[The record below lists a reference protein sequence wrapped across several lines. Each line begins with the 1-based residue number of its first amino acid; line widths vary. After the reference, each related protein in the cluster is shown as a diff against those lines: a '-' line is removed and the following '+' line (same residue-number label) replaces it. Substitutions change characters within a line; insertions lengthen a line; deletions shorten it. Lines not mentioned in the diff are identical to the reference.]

1 MAPGDAGCCCWFR
14 GCASDLIWSQPGSW
28 FLGRRFKVLRC
39 VQRVLWKANL
49 CSFPLHMVVLLL
61 LGAMP
66 QLGHLCLQTPLHAPA
81 RAASQLLLLSAY
93 MRQVICKASFK
104 LVDQNACNSAYAS
117 SGERNVFSLL
127 SYFIFHSCSLSCFSP
142 ASGPA
147 SAAVHRGLKDYLL

>member
-1 MAPGDAGCCCWFR
+1 MLPAAAGSGAVPPTW
-14 GCASDLIWSQPGSW
+14 SDLSQVLGSW
-28 FLGRRFKVLRC
+28 AGVLRC
-39 VQRVLWKANL
+39 WDVFNECFGKQTSAPSPCTWWCYCCLVLCPSWAT
-49 CSFPLHMVVLLL
+49 SAYRPHYMHQQ
-61 LGAMP
+61 G
-66 QLGHLCLQTPLHAPA
+66 
-81 RAASQLLLLSAY
+81 LLLSFCAY

>member
-1 MAPGDAGCCCWFR
+1 MAPGDAACCCWFR

-66 QLGHLCLQTPLHAPA
+66 SWATSAYRPHYMHQQG
-81 RAASQLLLLSAY
+81 LLLSFCAY